1 MPSRN
6 RLPNAAELVSRS
18 LNWTRALSTWCE
30 RSVMVNAPHAILNAF
45 RLVPAYDEQIIAR
58 LCTRVQ
64 QQDFLW
70 FPRDAVQRPPTG
82 REVRIRNSF
91 AAIARRQK
99 KSRRFRR
106 LLKLITGRRQTEWT
120 GATRCP
126 NEDDASHKP
135 ESLIDRKRAIL
146 FRLHLPCRPLA
157 ERRSTVKKPRSLVSL
172 PA

>member
-18 LNWTRALSTWCE
+18 LNWTRALSTCCKW
-30 RSVMVNAPHAILNAF
+30 SVMVNAPHAIPNAY
-45 RLVPAYDEQIIAR
+45 RLAPAYDEQIIAR
-58 LCTRVQ
+58 LWTRVQ

-70 FPRDAVQRPPTG
+70 FPRDGAERPPAG

-106 LLKLITGRRQTEWT
+106 LLK
-120 GATRCP
+120 
-126 NEDDASHKP
+126 
-135 ESLIDRKRAIL
+135 
-146 FRLHLPCRPLA
+146 
-157 ERRSTVKKPRSLVSL
+157 
-172 PA
+172 